1 MTKLEKVIKGLE
13 HCLECG
19 DGYCYES
26 ECPYY
31 QNECEPGLKADALEV
46 LKAQEGVKRGTWD
59 ERQVES
65 DNIWTRR
72 RFYCSCCGGWQTH
85 GKTKFCP
92 NCGAEMREEE

>member
-1 MTKLEKVIKGLE
+1 MTNREAIDTLRALQGMTEWDFPLDYAAAI
-13 HCLECG
+13 
-19 DGYCYES
+19 D
-26 ECPYY
+26 
-31 QNECEPGLKADALEV
+31 KAIDAL
-46 LKAQEGVKRGTWD
+46 EGVKRGTWD